1 MSTSN
6 LSSVQGIVAEM
17 TGATSLLP
25 GTAGSVPTPP
35 AGKQTQFLRGDAT
48 FASASTVT
56 SGAPEGVVTGSVG
69 DLYINS
75 ATDQLY
81 YKKTGT
87 NTTSGWQLV
96 A

>member
-6 LSSVQGIVAEM
+6 LSSVQGIVSNM
-17 TGATSLLP
+17 TGATSTLP
-25 GTAGSVPTPP
+25 GTAGSAP
-35 AGKQTQFLRGDAT
+35 APAAGEQTGFLRGDAT

-56 SGAPEGVVTGSVG
+56 SGAPEGVVTGNVG
-69 DLYINS
+69 DLYVNS